1 MGIRMRRKKLGM
13 FQIRFKAI
21 DRALLAGMLLL
32 IVATMVAFHGYT
44 ENAEQS
50 QINFV
55 QLVMEKNAI
64 NQAEQFETFVDE
76 KIAILKAL
84 AAYPEIYKMDKS
96 QQSAFIKN
104 RSAKWGFRH
113 IFVMDT

>member
-55 QLVMEKNAI
+55 QLVMERNAI

-76 KIAILKAL
+76 MNDFKAAL
-84 AAYPEIYKMDKS
+84 QAEDTEKMKQKFITSTTRRKYFDK
-96 QQSAFIKN
+96 
-104 RSAKWGFRH
+104 
-113 IFVMDT
+113 